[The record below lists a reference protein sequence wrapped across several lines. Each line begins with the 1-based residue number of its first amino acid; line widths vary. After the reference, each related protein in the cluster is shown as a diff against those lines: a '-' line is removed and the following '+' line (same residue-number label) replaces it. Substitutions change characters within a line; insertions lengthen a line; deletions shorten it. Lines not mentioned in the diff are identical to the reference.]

1 MSKTNLNNHKHNIY
15 SQSGE
20 DGIVDKLLSIGTLE
34 PNFQFVEFGAHDG
47 VTNSNCFNLLK
58 NKNYEGLFI
67 EPDKRFQELLINTKN
82 YNLQTL
88 NLLLLKW

>member
-67 EPDKRFQELLINTKN
+67 EPDKKRFQELLINTK
-82 YNLQTL
+82 LQFY
-88 NLLLLKW
+88 KH